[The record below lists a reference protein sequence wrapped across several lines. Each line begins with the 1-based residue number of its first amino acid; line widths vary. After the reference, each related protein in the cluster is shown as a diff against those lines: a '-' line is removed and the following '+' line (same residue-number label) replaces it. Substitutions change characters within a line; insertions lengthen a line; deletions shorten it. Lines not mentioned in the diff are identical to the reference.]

1 MDGSDIFGSVEGLGL
16 DRQEAALASLLD
28 STSREI
34 AHSECLESEERAEVY
49 TILEII
55 KADTHRHRQI
65 IGRYV
70 SDKGRANA

>member
-1 MDGSDIFGSVEGLGL
+1 MDGSDILGDVDSLGL
-16 DRQEAALASLLD
+16 DRQEAALVSLLD

-55 KADTHRHRQI
+55 KSDTRRHRQMV
-65 IGRYV
+65 GRYV
-70 SDKGRANA
+70 SDGGRGNA